1 VNPSRHLLL
10 RVIWRLSP
18 WLLGIAAYTFG
29 VVLVMQS
36 HEVPLP
42 KIGIAAET
50 ASGLILGVLLVF
62 RNRAAFDRWWEGRRL
77 WGQLINDTRN
87 LAWKVKAN
95 LSPNVIAQ
103 HRFSAALAGFAEAL
117 KKHLRHGVV
126 LQEIAGFAKDQA
138 NTANIPSYLAGHIM
152 TSLADCH
159 REGLFDGAT
168 ALLLDP
174 HARAL
179 LDICGACERIRN
191 TEISPS
197 YKSLL
202 RLGIVL
208 SILAAPWYMVAD
220 LGFLSIPS
228 LVGASLF
235 LLAIELVDT
244 DIEEPFG
251 TEPDDLDLDRYCQT
265 IRQSVVDILGPIETC
280 DSTR

>member
-1 VNPSRHLLL
+1 VNPSRNLLL

-18 WLLGIAAYTFG
+18 WLTAIAVYGFG
-29 VVLVMQS
+29 VALVMKRDEIS
-36 HEVPLP
+36 LP

-87 LAWKVKAN
+87 LAWKLKAN
-95 LSPNVIAQ
+95 LPPSVLAK
-103 HRFSAALAGFAEAL
+103 HRFAAALAGFAEAL

-126 LQEIAGFAKDQA
+126 LREIAGFEKDQA
-138 NTANIPSYLAGHIM
+138 NTANIPSYLAGHIL

-208 SILAAPWYMVAD
+208 SVLVVPWYLVAD
-220 LGFLSIPS
+220 LGFFSIPS
-228 LVGASLF
+228 LVGASFF
-235 LLAIELVDT
+235 LLSIEMVDT

-265 IRQSVVDILGPIETC
+265 IRQSVVDIL
-280 DSTR
+280 DSTI